1 MKNKKM
7 ILPSI
12 VLSVSAVL
20 LVLTLLF
27 TTNFVFCTGLNTFN
41 LNRIEKSGNITEF
54 AYKISPSYS
63 NLQSMYCIYKYSRY
77 YDYEDGFVTDK
88 GEMPENYFK
97 KCIEYSKKMYE
108 YYLANPEAYKSRQN
122 SHASFDVA
130 YFSQE
135 QALAETFSSY
145 VVALYLDGQKTEAQI
160 EADKFL
166 RDFSKNLSN
175 EKMAPVFAPFY
186 GYVVTVHDLEEDPD
200 YQKWMVEFE
209 EKVTKAYY
217 EANTDAEDKCE
228 NLYARDES
236 YKPFDWQK

>member
-27 TTNFVFCTGLNTFN
+27 TTSFVFCTGLNTFN
-41 LNRIEKSGNITEF
+41 LNRMEKSGNITEI

-63 NLQSMYCIYKYSRY
+63 NLQSVYCIYNYSRY
-77 YDYEDGFVTDK
+77 YDHEDDFVTDR

-97 KCIEYSKKMYE
+97 KCIEYSKKMHE
-108 YYLANPEAYKSRQN
+108 YYLTNPEAYKGRQN
-122 SHASFDVA
+122 SHSSFDVA
-130 YFSQE
+130 YASQGH
-135 QALAETFSSY
+135 ALTETFSNY
-145 VVALYLDGQKTEAQI
+145 IVALYLEGQKTEAQI

-166 RDFSKNLSN
+166 KDFSKDFSN
-175 EKMAPVFAPFY
+175 DKMAPVMAPFY
-186 GYVVTVHDLEEDPD
+186 GYVMTVHDLEEDPD
-200 YQKWMVEFE
+200 YQKWMVDFE
-209 EKVTKAYY
+209 EKVTKAFY
-217 EANTDAEDKCE
+217 EANPDAENKCE
-228 NLYARDES
+228 NLYARSAS